1 MGRHGYG
8 PPPGGHM
15 GPGWVGGHGGP
26 HGRGGPPPWLAGIFG
41 MGAPPTSRGPR
52 ARRGDVRAAILD
64 VLRAAD
70 EAGEPIN
77 GYQIIQ
83 QIGDRSEGA
92 WRPSPGSVYPTVQQL
107 QDEGLVE
114 NDDERGRR
122 TLRLTDE
129 GRAWCAEHA
138 DELTEVWA
146 PFERDRREEARSEF
160 ADLKPEIGQVMSAI
174 WQIATVG
181 TERQQRAAIDIL
193 VDARR
198 RLYGVLATDDH
209 EHDDNTDT
217 RAGEES

>member
-8 PPPGGHM
+8 PPPGGPG
-15 GPGWVGGHGGP
+15 GPGWYGGSGPHGGP
-26 HGRGGPPPWLAGIFG
+26 WGHHGRGGPPPWLAGIFG
-41 MGAPPTSRGPR
+41 MGTAPTTRGPR
-52 ARRGDVRAAILD
+52 VRRGDVRAAILD

-83 QIGDRSEGA
+83 QIGDRSDGA

-114 NDDERGRR
+114 YDDERGRR
-122 TLRLTDE
+122 TLRLTE
-129 GRAWCAEHA
+129 HGRAWCAEHA
-138 DELTEVWA
+138 EELEAVWA
-146 PFERDRREEARSEF
+146 PFERDRREEARGEF

-181 TERQQRAAIDIL
+181 SERQQRAAIEIL

-198 RLYGVLATDDH
+198 RLYGVLAEGDDA
-209 EHDDNTDT
+209 DT
-217 RAGEES
+217 GEES